1 MASRQIRSWRV
12 LVATAAVALA
22 PLASA
27 QIIAI
32 DNATVTEGDAGSQTL
47 SFPVTITPAAAVP
60 ITLTVGTANGSAT
73 AGADYVAISAGSVTI
88 PAGAGSFGI
97 EVTILNDLV
106 VEASETFTVAISNPS
121 AGSVVTGQALGTITD
136 NDTAVLNLAPASQ
149 PEGNA
154 GNSAMN
160 FTATL
165 SRPVE
170 GTVTARFASSDGTA
184 QAGDADYLPA
194 NGTLTFGSGVT
205 SQTVTVQIVG
215 DGKVED
221 DERFWLALS
230 DLTRPP
236 GIAAISLGSNAVVEG
251 TIRNDDTATLTLTGA
266 TVTEGNTG
274 TTALSFILTASA
286 ASAIPLGVTA
296 TTTNGSAVAP
306 ADYVALAGI
315 AIVVPPGAAGRS
327 VTIPVTVNGDVV
339 VEANET
345 LTLALSAP
353 TPGAAIGGGPATGT
367 ITNDD
372 VTAISI
378 GDVSQLEGTSPGPPP
393 GTTAFRFP
401 VTMTN
406 PSELPVTVQ
415 FATADQTALV
425 PVDYVATSGSVTFA
439 PGSQTTEVVV
449 QVVADVLPEADET
462 FRVQLASPAPAQ
474 ASLAR
479 ATATGTIRNDDF
491 LAVPVD
497 DPRALLLLA
506 LLALASGILVLR
518 RSH

>member
-1 MASRQIRSWRV
+1 MALLS
-12 LVATAAVALA
+12 AFA
-22 PLASA
+22 PLALA
-27 QIIAI
+27 QNIAI
-32 DNATVTEGDAGSQTL
+32 GNATVIEGDTGTQTI
-47 SFPVTITPAAAVP
+47 SFPVTITPSPGSP
-60 ITLTVGTANGSAT
+60 ITLTVNTANGSAT
-73 AGADYVAISAGSVTI
+73 AGNDYVGITGGSVTI

-97 EVTILNDLV
+97 EVTILNDLI
-106 VEASETFTVAISNPS
+106 VEPSETFTVAIGNPS
-121 AGSVVTGQALGTITD
+121 AGSVVTAQALGTITD
-136 NDTAVLNLAPASQ
+136 NDSAVLNLAPASQ

-170 GTVTARFASSDGTA
+170 GAVTASFATTDVTA
-184 QAGDADYLPA
+184 QVSDADYLAA
-194 NGTLTFGSGVT
+194 NGTLSFASGVT
-205 SQTVTVQIVG
+205 SQSITVQVVG
-215 DGKVED
+215 DSKVEL
-221 DERFWLALS
+221 DERFALALS
-230 DLTRPP
+230 NLSRPP
-236 GIAAISLGSNAVVEG
+236 GITAVTLGPNASVEG
-251 TIRNDDTATLTLTGA
+251 TISNDDTATLTLTNA

-274 TTALSFILTASA
+274 TTPLSFILTASA
-286 ASAIPLGVTA
+286 ASAIPLGATA

-306 ADYVALAGI
+306 ADYTALAGV
-315 AIVVPPGAAGRS
+315 AVVVPPGAAGRT
-327 VTIPVTVNGDVV
+327 VTIPVSINGDLVL
-339 VEANET
+339 EADET
-345 LTLALSAP
+345 LTVALSAP

-449 QVVADVLPEADET
+449 QVVADGLAEADET
-462 FRVQLASPAPAQ
+462 FRVQLTSPAPAQ

-479 ATATGTIRNDDF
+479 AAATGTIRNDDF

-506 LLALASGILVLR
+506 LLALATGIVVLR